1 MACSGCARR
10 RAKMKAAYNKVFNK
24 QGSVKAI
31 PAASGGLGKQFTVFD
46 QQASGLVRIPDPQ

>member
-1 MACSGCARR
+1 
-10 RAKMKAAYNKVFNK
+10 MKAAYQKVFNK

-46 QQASGLVRIPDPQ
+46 EQASGLVRIPDPQ